1 MTLIIVENGTYVRHE
16 AYREGTDVVLLDAD
30 VTHVFRDST
39 PAKRALRLLMDPA
52 RKRGSDGAEI
62 VAMGRTLGED
72 AMSERTTVLLYEI
85 GGLALIVP
93 ESTGILYRNQTG
105 GHACLPSQME
115 GYLVPLAGGIPR
127 PCERLLSHFTG
138 PKWGGWCS
146 ERIDAETADE
156 IDSVLAEILRQDQI
170 VVDRTKLEMSW
181 EAWVHVII
189 AGPLLALVEH
199 AEPGEAILTW
209 PNSD

>member
-1 MTLIIVENGTYVRHE
+1 
-16 AYREGTDVVLLDAD
+16 
-30 VTHVFRDST
+30 
-39 PAKRALRLLMDPA
+39 
-52 RKRGSDGAEI
+52 
-62 VAMGRTLGED
+62 
-72 AMSERTTVLLYEI
+72 MSEHTTVLLYEV

-93 ESTGILYRNQTG
+93 ESTGVVYKNQTG

-115 GYLVPLAGGIPR
+115 GYLVPLAGENLT

-146 ERIDAETADE
+146 ERIDAETANE
-156 IDSVLAEILRQDQI
+156 IDSVLAGILRQDQI
-170 VVDRTKLEMSW
+170 VVDRTKLDMSW
-181 EAWVHVII
+181 EAWVHVTI

-199 AEPGEAILTW
+199 AEPRRAILTW

>member
-1 MTLIIVENGTYVRHE
+1 
-16 AYREGTDVVLLDAD
+16 
-30 VTHVFRDST
+30 
-39 PAKRALRLLMDPA
+39 
-52 RKRGSDGAEI
+52 
-62 VAMGRTLGED
+62 
-72 AMSERTTVLLYEI
+72 MSEQTTVLLYEI

-93 ESTGILYRNQTG
+93 ASTGIVYRNQTG

-115 GYLVPLAGGIPR
+115 GYVVPLAGEMCTK
-127 PCERLLSHFTG
+127 CERLLSHFTG

-156 IDSVLAEILRQDQI
+156 IDSVLAEIFRQDQI
-170 VVDRTKLEMSW
+170 IVDRTKLEMSW
-181 EAWVHVII
+181 EAWVHVKI

-199 AEPGEAILTW
+199 GEPKEAILTW